1 MQIINSIIRC
11 THESLSLLNCA
22 RARTTLGV
30 VIIQLT
36 MGHAACVALVVAF
49 VADKDNKCFWESR
62 AKSRFDMVADMEV
75 VKPLRLLLL
84 LDSASGIIT

>member
-11 THESLSLLNCA
+11 THESHCELCES
-22 RARTTLGV
+22 ARTTRGV

-36 MGHAACVALVVAF
+36 MGHAACVALVVVAF
-49 VADKDNKCFWESR
+49 AADKDKKCFFWESR

-75 VKPLRLLLL
+75 KPLLLL
-84 LDSASGIIT
+84 LLLLASGIIT